1 MEGDFLELNDLAGNH
16 VKEIAIKANNDQQQG
31 MQVDLNILAEEENL
45 FQLAN
50 QDMWHIQ
57 VVNVN
62 VWPEEIHPDELLGK
76 EDEFLAEGESR
87 SCC

>member
-45 FQLAN
+45 F
-50 QDMWHIQ
+50 
-57 VVNVN
+57 
-62 VWPEEIHPDELLGK
+62 
-76 EDEFLAEGESR
+76 
-87 SCC
+87 